1 MERIQEQYG
10 RRYAKLEC
18 VSSYYIQN
26 KHKKEYDNLIDEQEE
41 LYTECIE
48 KYKKGDYTAEKKY
61 VESMKLLNK
70 RRNDLNEEWKKL
82 SEELREATTER
93 NL

>member
-1 MERIQEQYG
+1 MRID
-10 RRYAKLEC
+10 L
-18 VSSYYIQN
+18 VDDIN
-26 KHKKEYDNLIDEQEE
+26 KNKKEYDNLIDEEEE

-70 RRNDLNEEWKKL
+70 RRNDLNEEWKRL